1 MKKRDL
7 WTGIVMVLF
16 AALCL
21 LIALVYE
28 TPMSSVLCGFT
39 GGVGVPG
46 AIQIGRYVKWSK
58 PENAAEYQERLEQQ
72 RIELRDERKEMLRNK
87 AGRYAYLFSLL
98 ANAVI
103 IFILA
108 LLDTL
113 GVIPESRWLILSLGV
128 WLLAQ
133 YFAGILIYRW
143 LCGKY

>member
-7 WTGIVMVLF
+7 WTGVVMVLF

-28 TPMSSVLCGFT
+28 TPMSSVLCG
-39 GGVGVPG
+39 VPG
-46 AIQIGRYVKWSK
+46 AVQIGRYVKWSK
-58 PENAAEYQERLEQQ
+58 PENAVEYQERLDQQ
-72 RIELRDERKEMLRNK
+72 RIDLRDERKEMLRKK

-98 ANAVI
+98 SNAVI
-103 IFILA
+103 LFILA

-113 GVIPESRWLILSLGV
+113 GVIPESRWLILSLAV

-133 YFAGILIYRW
+133 YFAGILIYRL
-143 LCGKY
+143 LCRKY